1 MMVGRMEFEIVSGER
16 LHRVARSIEHDD
28 CSALTAEAS
37 TRAIAT
43 KRIGL
48 PLLFA
53 STSLAVER

>member
-1 MMVGRMEFEIVSGER
+1 MEFEIVSGER

-43 KRIGL
+43 KRIGF